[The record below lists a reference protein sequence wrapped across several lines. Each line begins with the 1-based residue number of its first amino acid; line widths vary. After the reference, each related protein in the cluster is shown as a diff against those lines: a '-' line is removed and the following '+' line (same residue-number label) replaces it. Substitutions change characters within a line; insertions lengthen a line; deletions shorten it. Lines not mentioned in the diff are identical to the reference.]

1 MTTSRTTRPTITPT
15 TTSEGHSTAR
25 VPLEHPGSLL
35 ATIVN
40 AYSRRQFGMEAEPTK
55 ALLHQPKVLTA
66 VARFGMRSQ
75 KWSRLD
81 SGLKELASLSVASQI
96 GCSWC
101 MDFGYYLS
109 RTNGMPIEKLEQVQ
123 DWRDSEVYAPLER
136 KVLEYAEAMTVTP
149 PTVTD
154 EMVAGLREDL
164 DDAQLVEL
172 TAMISAENLYSRTNS
187 ALGLTSQ
194 GFKNQCDLPRNQ

>member
-1 MTTSRTTRPTITPT
+1 MTTTQSPRVQ
-15 TTSEGHSTAR
+15 TAR

-35 ATIVN
+35 ARALNFWT
-40 AYSRRQFGMEAEPTK
+40 RRSYGQEMEPML
-55 ALLHQPKVLTA
+55 ALLHHRKVTTT
-66 VARFGMRSQ
+66 VARFEMGVA

-81 SGLKELASLSVASQI
+81 AGLKELAQLSVASQI

-109 RTNGMPIEKLEQVQ
+109 RTNGMPVEKLEQVVE
-123 DWRDSEVYAPLER
+123 WRGSTVYTPLER

-154 EMVAGLREDL
+154 EMVEGLRADL

-172 TAMISAENLYSRTNS
+172 TEIISVENLRSRTNS
-187 ALGLTSQ
+187 ALGLTRQ
-194 GFKNQCDLPRNQ
+194 GFKSQCDLPASRT

>member
-1 MTTSRTTRPTITPT
+1 MTTTPT
-15 TTSEGHSTAR
+15 TPTTPNTPTESHTTAR

-66 VARFGMRSQ
+66 IARFGMRSQ
-75 KWSRLD
+75 KWSKLD

-101 MDFGYYLS
+101 MDFGYYVS
-109 RTNGMPIEKLEQVQ
+109 RTNGMSREKLEQVAT
-123 DWRDSEVYAPLER
+123 WRDSTVFTPLER
-136 KVLEYAEAMTVTP
+136 KVLEYAEAMTATP

-154 EMVAGLREDL
+154 EMVTGLREDL
-164 DDAQLVEL
+164 TVAQVVEL
-172 TAMISAENLYSRTNS
+172 TSMVSVENIRSRTNA

-194 GFKNQCDLPRNQ
+194 GFKAQCDLPEPA

>member
-1 MTTSRTTRPTITPT
+1 MTTTTNPSQTA
-15 TTSEGHSTAR
+15 SSTAR

-35 ATIVN
+35 ATIMN
-40 AYSRRQFGMEAEPTK
+40 AYSRRQFGLEAEPTK

-66 VARFGMRSQ
+66 IARFGMRSQ

-81 SGLKELASLSVASQI
+81 SGLKELACLSVASQI

-101 MDFGYYLS
+101 MDFGYYMS
-109 RTNGMPIEKLEQVQ
+109 RTNGMPIEKLEQVLG
-123 DWRDSEVYAPLER
+123 WRDSTVYTPLER

-154 EMVAGLREDL
+154 EMVAGLRKDL

-194 GFKNQCDLPRNQ
+194 GFKSQCDLPRK

>member
-1 MTTSRTTRPTITPT
+1 MTTTPATRT
-15 TTSEGHSTAR
+15 STAR

-35 ATIVN
+35 ARALNFWTRR
-40 AYSRRQFGMEAEPTK
+40 AYGQEMEPMQAM
-55 ALLHQPKVLTA
+55 LHHRKVTTT
-66 VARFGMRSQ
+66 VARFEMGIA

-81 SGLKELASLSVASQI
+81 AGLKELAQLSVASQI

-101 MDFGYYLS
+101 MDFGYYVS
-109 RTNGMPIEKLEQVQ
+109 RTNGMAVEKLEQVAE
-123 DWRDSEVYAPLER
+123 WRTSSVYTPLER
-136 KVLEYAEAMTVTP
+136 KVLEYAEAMTATP

-154 EMVAGLREDL
+154 AMVEGLRAEL

-172 TAMISAENLYSRTNS
+172 TEMISVENLRSRTNS

-194 GFKNQCDLPRNQ
+194 GFKNQCDLPPRPQK